1 MVYSNAVDP
10 TPLPNG
16 KLVTFAGIWTPIV
29 ANLGAELI
37 EPFESGVPI
46 QQKIEFIK
54 SSTNSITII
63 TELSYSILELDIYEM
78 QLSFR

>member
-1 MVYSNAVDP
+1 MIYSNSIAP

-16 KLVTFAGIWTPIV
+16 KLVSFGGIWTPIV
-29 ANLGAELI
+29 ANLGAELV

-46 QQKIEFIK
+46 QQKLKFIK

-63 TELSYSILELDIYEM
+63 MCYHILC
-78 QLSFR
+78 